1 MPNSLLVAGTNNGP
15 LAVESVQN
23 PATVNGILTAQSEI
37 IAQAGVSTQAPAAGY
52 LGQSVTSDVLSATA
66 VSLTTAYGYLTRV
79 YIPVPGLTTYLDV
92 VFTTG
97 NTVTNAIWGLYTG
110 TGVNPVAW
118 TAESHA
124 TVSGT
129 ANLYSIPWV
138 TPANLPAG
146 YYYVYQEVTGTTPSM
161 PGVTAT
167 ATGSIGATIMNP
179 NNSLSATVPSLNSAS
194 LASGAPTTIGAST
207 TLAWGTSWALF
218 TSKLWYGIR

>member
-1 MPNSLLVAGTNNGP
+1 MPNSVIVTGGNNGP
-15 LAVESVQN
+15 LATEAVSN
-23 PATVNGILTAQSEI
+23 PATFNAEITALGGIN
-37 IAQAGVSTQAPAAGY
+37 TQALAAGY
-52 LGQSVTSDVLSATA
+52 LGQSVSSDVLSATA
-66 VSLTTAYGYLTRV
+66 VVLTTAYGYLTRV
-79 YIPVPGLTTYLDV
+79 YIPVSGVSTYLDT

-138 TPANLPAG
+138 TPVALASG

-167 ATGSIGATIMNP
+167 STGSIGATIMNP
-179 NNSLSATVPSLNSAS
+179 NNSLSATVPTLNSAQ
-194 LASGAPTTIGAST
+194 LASGAPTTIGSTT
-207 TLAWGTSWALF
+207 TLAWGTSWALAAA
-218 TSKLWYGIR
+218 KIWYGIR